1 MDIETVA
8 TIILALFN
16 AILVGVVIMW
26 TLIEWGVL

>member
-1 MDIETVA
+1 MDFETVA